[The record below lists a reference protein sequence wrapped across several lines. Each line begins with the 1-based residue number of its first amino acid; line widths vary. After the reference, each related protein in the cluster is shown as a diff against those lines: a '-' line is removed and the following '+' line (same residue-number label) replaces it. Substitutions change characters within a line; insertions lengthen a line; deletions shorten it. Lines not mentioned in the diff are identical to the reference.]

1 MTYVSATLS
10 CLLLNTRPAL
20 EAAALAAVA
29 AQDHWTHQHQL
40 ITQYILIIILL
51 SFCVVQALPQDRQ
64 GLLLA
69 QQQPVLEALTA
80 ALVRRTQ
87 LNPAAAAAATA
98 DARDLPEE
106 MRMVRCD

>member
-1 MTYVSATLS
+1 
-10 CLLLNTRPAL
+10 
-20 EAAALAAVA
+20 
-29 AQDHWTHQHQL
+29 
-40 ITQYILIIILL
+40 
-51 SFCVVQALPQDRQ
+51 
-64 GLLLA
+64 LLLA

-106 MRMVRCD
+106 MRMVRQNILNSSVRKVLHRPC

>member
-1 MTYVSATLS
+1 
-10 CLLLNTRPAL
+10 LLL
-20 EAAALAAVA
+20 V
-29 AQDHWTHQHQL
+29 
-40 ITQYILIIILL
+40 
-51 SFCVVQALPQDRQ
+51 
-64 GLLLA
+64 

-106 MRMVRCD
+106 MRMVRLNMFE